1 MNNAALFVQVLEAV
15 AWMVVCGALLT
26 AVVYL
31 ACAFVWW
38 LIRGERNG

>member
-31 ACAFVWW
+31 ACSFVGF
-38 LIRGERNG
+38 LISGEEDI

>member
-1 MNNAALFVQVLEAV
+1 
-15 AWMVVCGALLT
+15 MVVCGALLT

-31 ACAFVWW
+31 ACSFVGW